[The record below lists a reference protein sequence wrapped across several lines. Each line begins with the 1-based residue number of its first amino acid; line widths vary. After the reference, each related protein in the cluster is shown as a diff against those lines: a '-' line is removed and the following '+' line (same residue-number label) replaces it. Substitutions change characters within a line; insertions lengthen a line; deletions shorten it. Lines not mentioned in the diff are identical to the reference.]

1 MKLDSFGRI
10 ILFCACVILLKGSRS
25 FGIVV
30 LSIEGVNLFKLFWRS
45 CWRLNENTQ
54 KMPLMLSMLGSSR
67 LKCAAAVKLMLLS
80 LIVFFLMVIKLKT
93 EFCTCFNNI
102 ISYFAF
108 VYYYNI
114 YSTHTYTHT
123 QYLLMCGQNDYKKVC
138 QGNLRVKV
146 VNITSDKWQ
155 ILFVLILYSCA
166 FSLKC
171 STKSTNL

>member
-1 MKLDSFGRI
+1 MTFLLAFKWKHSKDASN
-10 ILFCACVILLKGSRS
+10 VIYARVQSVEMCSSGE
-25 FGIVV
+25 INVV
-30 LSIEGVNLFKLFWRS
+30 VFD
-45 CWRLNENTQ
+45 C
-54 KMPLMLSMLGSSR
+54 
-67 LKCAAAVKLMLLS
+67 
-80 LIVFFLMVIKLKT
+80 FFLMVIKLKT
-93 EFCTCFNNI
+93 EFCTCFTNI

-114 YSTHTYTHT
+114 YSTHTYIHT